1 MRGSRIC
8 RGIAIRPQ
16 IPEQVN
22 VLFLTHSF
30 PRSEGDAAGSFILR
44 LAVALRG
51 EDVNVR
57 VVAPASSGYPS
68 SEEIEGV
75 SVERFRYAP
84 RRYEKLA
91 YTGNMASD
99 VASSWTAK
107 FALVGFLGS
116 DFVHAVRARR
126 NFEPEIVHAHWWFPN
141 GVVGTWVGGLAGIPL
156 VTTLH
161 GTDVRLARNV
171 GVAKP
176 LFGHVLKHSAAVTTV
191 SHWLKEETEALV
203 PGVHPTVAPMPVA
216 TDLFGP
222 GGSRDGQRLLFVGR
236 LTAQKG
242 LEHLLHALAAMKSQA
257 SLDVVGD
264 GPNRVALEELTQQ
277 LGIAPRIR
285 WHGQL
290 SQSELPGL
298 YQRAAAVV
306 VPSVD
311 EGLGLVAVEALLCET
326 PVVAFDSGGLRD
338 VVHHD
343 KTGLLVKSGD
353 RGALARTLDDLLAR
367 DGRGTDLGRAG
378 RLYAL
383 SAFAPES
390 VARRYAD
397 IYRQV
402 LGANAS

>member
-1 MRGSRIC
+1 M
-8 RGIAIRPQ
+8 
-16 IPEQVN
+16 N

-51 EDVNVR
+51 ENVNVR
-57 VVAPASSGYPS
+57 VVAPAAPGLSAAQ
-68 SEEIEGV
+68 EIEGIP
-75 SVERFRYAP
+75 VERFRYAP
-84 RRYEKLA
+84 RRYERLA
-91 YTGNMASD
+91 YTGNMAGD

-107 FALVGFLGS
+107 LALVGFLGS

-126 NFEPEIVHAHWWFPN
+126 SFEPQVVHAHWWFPN
-141 GVVGTWVGGLAGIPL
+141 GVVGTWVGGLAHIPL

-161 GTDVRLARNV
+161 GTDVRLVRTV

-176 LFGHVLKHSAAVTTV
+176 LFAHVLKHSAAVTTV
-191 SHWLKEETEALV
+191 SRWLKEETEALA
-203 PGVHPTVAPMPVA
+203 PGVHPTVAPMPVS
-216 TDLFGP
+216 TDMFEP
-222 GGSRDGQRLLFVGR
+222 GTARDAERLLFVGR

-242 LEHLLHALAAMKSQA
+242 VEDLLYAMSLMKKQA
-257 SLDVVGD
+257 SLDIVGD
-264 GPNRVALEELTQQ
+264 GPNRSAFEQLAQQ
-277 LGIAPRIR
+277 LGVAPRIR

-290 SQSELPGL
+290 SQSELPTF
-298 YQRAAAVV
+298 YQRAAAIV

-338 VVHHD
+338 VIQHES
-343 KTGLLVKSGD
+343 TGLLVKSGD
-353 RGALARTLDDLLAR
+353 RAALASTLDDLLTR
-367 DGRGTDLGRAG
+367 DGRGSQLGRGG

-390 VARRYAD
+390 AARRYAE

-402 LGANAS
+402 VGANAS

>member
-1 MRGSRIC
+1 M
-8 RGIAIRPQ
+8 
-16 IPEQVN
+16 N

-51 EDVNVR
+51 EDVNVH
-57 VVAPASSGYPS
+57 VVAPAAAGAPA

-75 SVERFRYAP
+75 PVERFRYAP

-91 YTGNMASD
+91 YTGNMVGD

-116 DFVHAVRARR
+116 DFVHAVKARR
-126 NFEPEIVHAHWWFPN
+126 NFEPAVVHAHWWFPN
-141 GVVGTWVGGLAGIPL
+141 GVVGTWVSGLAGIPL

-161 GTDVRLARNV
+161 GTDVRLARTV

-191 SHWLKEETEALV
+191 SRWLKEEAEALV

-216 TDLFGP
+216 TDLFRP

-236 LTAQKG
+236 LTGQKG
-242 LEHLLHALAAMKSQA
+242 VDHLLHALRAMKSEA
-257 SLDVVGD
+257 SLDIVGD
-264 GPNRVALEELTQQ
+264 GPNRVAFEQLAQD
-277 LGIAPRIR
+277 LGISSRIH

-290 SQSELPGL
+290 SQSELPSL
-298 YQRAAAVV
+298 YQQACAVV

-326 PVVAFDSGGLRD
+326 PVVAFDSGGLRE
-338 VVHHD
+338 VVQHD
-343 KTGLLVKSGD
+343 KTGVLVKPGD
-353 RGALARTLDDLLAR
+353 RAALARALDDLLAR
-367 DGRGTDLGRAG
+367 GGRGSDLGRAG

-390 VARRYAD
+390 AARRYAE

-402 LGANAS
+402 LAARAS

>member
-1 MRGSRIC
+1 M
-8 RGIAIRPQ
+8 
-16 IPEQVN
+16 N

-51 EDVNVR
+51 EDINVR
-57 VVAPASSGYPS
+57 VVAPAAAGVPASA
-68 SEEIEGV
+68 EIEGV

-84 RRYEKLA
+84 RRFEKLA

-99 VASSWTAK
+99 VASSWSAK
-107 FALVGFLGS
+107 LALVGFLGS
-116 DFVHAVRARR
+116 DFVHSVRTRR
-126 NFEPEIVHAHWWFPN
+126 SFDPQVIHAHWWFPN
-141 GVVGTWVGGLAGIPL
+141 GVVGAWLGRLAHVPL

-161 GTDVRLARNV
+161 GTDVRLARTV

-176 LFGHVLKHSAAVTTV
+176 MFAHVLKQSAAVTAV
-191 SHWLKEETEALV
+191 SHWLKDEAEALV
-203 PGVHPTVAPMPVA
+203 HGVQPIVAPMPVS
-216 TDLFGP
+216 TDLFAP
-222 GGSRDGQRLLFVGR
+222 GQSRDGQRLLFVGR
-236 LTAQKG
+236 LMPQKG
-242 LEHLLHALAAMKSQA
+242 VDHLVHALASMKSSA
-257 SLDVVGD
+257 SLDIVGD
-264 GPNRVALEELTQQ
+264 GPSRASLEELAQQ
-277 LGIAPRIR
+277 LGVSSRIR

-290 SQSELPGL
+290 SHSQLPAL
-298 YQRAAAVV
+298 YQRAVAVV

-338 VVHHD
+338 VIHHD
-343 KTGLLVKSGD
+343 KTGVLVKPGD
-353 RGALARTLDDLLAR
+353 RAALAGALDGLLAR
-367 DGRGTDLGRAG
+367 DGRGAELGRAG

-390 VARRYAD
+390 AARRYAG

>member
-1 MRGSRIC
+1 M
-8 RGIAIRPQ
+8 
-16 IPEQVN
+16 N

-44 LAVALRG
+44 LAVALRA
-51 EDVNVR
+51 EDVSVR
-57 VVAPASSGYPS
+57 VVAPAGPGLPA
-68 SEEIEGV
+68 SEEIEGIG
-75 SVERFRYAP
+75 VERFRYAP

-107 FALVGFLGS
+107 LALVGFLGS

-126 NFEPEIVHAHWWFPN
+126 SFDPRLVHSHWWFPN
-141 GVVGTWVGGLAGIPL
+141 GVVGTWVSGLAHIPL

-161 GTDVRLARNV
+161 GTDVRLARTV

-176 LFGHVLKHSAAVTTV
+176 LFAHVLKHSAAVTTV
-191 SHWLKEETEALV
+191 SRWLKEETEALA

-216 TDLFGP
+216 TKLFGP
-222 GGSRDGQRLLFVGR
+222 GTSRDGDRLLFVGR
-236 LTAQKG
+236 LNQQKG
-242 LEHLLHALAAMKSQA
+242 VDQLLHAMGSMKTAA
-257 SLDVVGD
+257 SLDIVGD
-264 GPNRVALEELTQQ
+264 GPDRDSLKRLAQQ
-277 LGIAPRIR
+277 LGLASRIR

-290 SQSELPGL
+290 SQSALPAL

-306 VPSVD
+306 LPFLD

-338 VVHHD
+338 VIQHE
-343 KTGLLVKSGD
+343 KTGLLVKPGD
-353 RGALARTLDDLLAR
+353 NAALASTLDDLLTR
-367 DGRGTDLGRAG
+367 EGRGSQLGRAG

-390 VARRYAD
+390 AARRYAE

-402 LGANAS
+402 LGADAS

>member
-1 MRGSRIC
+1 M
-8 RGIAIRPQ
+8 
-16 IPEQVN
+16 N

-51 EDVNVR
+51 EDVNVH

-91 YTGNMASD
+91 YTGNMAAD
-99 VASSWTAK
+99 VSSSWTAK

-236 LTAQKG
+236 LTTQKG

-264 GPNRVALEELTQQ
+264 GPNRAALEQLTQQ
-277 LGIAPRIR
+277 LGIASRIR

-290 SQSELPGL
+290 SQSQLPAL

-353 RGALARTLDDLLAR
+353 RSALARTIDDLLAR

>member
-1 MRGSRIC
+1 M
-8 RGIAIRPQ
+8 
-16 IPEQVN
+16 N

-44 LAVALRG
+44 LAVALRE
-51 EDVNVR
+51 EDVTVR
-57 VVAPASSGYPS
+57 VVAPAAAGLPA

-84 RRYEKLA
+84 RRFEKLA
-91 YTGNMASD
+91 YTGNMAND

-107 FALVGFLGS
+107 LALVGFLGS
-116 DFVHAVRARR
+116 DFVHSVRARR
-126 NFEPEIVHAHWWFPN
+126 SFEPNLVHAHWWFPN
-141 GVVGTWVGGLAGIPL
+141 GVVGTWVSGLAHIPL

-161 GTDVRLARNV
+161 GTDVRLARKV
-171 GVAKP
+171 GVARP

-191 SHWLKEETEALV
+191 SSWLKDEAEMLA

-216 TDLFGP
+216 TKLFGP
-222 GGSRDGQRLLFVGR
+222 GSSRDGQRLLFVGR
-236 LTAQKG
+236 LNDQKG
-242 LEHLLHALAAMKSQA
+242 ADHLLNALALMKTREA
-257 SLDVVGD
+257 WVDIVGD
-264 GPNRVALEELTQQ
+264 GPNREALKALAQQ
-277 LGIAPRIR
+277 LGVASRIR
-285 WHGQL
+285 WHGQVA
-290 SQSELPGL
+290 QSELAPF

-306 VPSVD
+306 IPSID

-338 VVHHD
+338 VIQHE
-343 KTGLLVKSGD
+343 KTGLLVKPGD
-353 RGALARTLDDLLAR
+353 NAALAATLDDLLAR
-367 DGRGTDLGRAG
+367 DGRGSQLGRAG

-390 VARRYAD
+390 AARRYAA

-402 LGANAS
+402 LGTNGS

>member
-1 MRGSRIC
+1 M
-8 RGIAIRPQ
+8 
-16 IPEQVN
+16 N

-51 EDVNVR
+51 ENVNVC
-57 VVAPASSGYPS
+57 VVAPAGPGLPA
-68 SEEIEGV
+68 EEEMEGI

-91 YTGNMASD
+91 YTGNMATD
-99 VASSWTAK
+99 VASSWTARL
-107 FALVGFLGS
+107 ALVGFLGS
-116 DFVHAVRARR
+116 DFVHSVRARR
-126 NFEPEIVHAHWWFPN
+126 SFEPELVHAHWWFPS
-141 GVVGTWVGGLAGIPL
+141 GVVGTWVSGLARIPL

-161 GTDVRLARNV
+161 GTDVRLARKV

-191 SHWLKEETEALV
+191 SRWLKEETEALV

-216 TDLFGP
+216 TNLFGP
-222 GGSRDGQRLLFVGR
+222 GSSRDGQRLLFVGR
-236 LTAQKG
+236 LTNQKG
-242 LEHLLHALAAMKSQA
+242 AEHLLHALSSMKTPAA
-257 SLDVVGD
+257 SLDIVGD
-264 GPNRVALEELTQQ
+264 GPNREALKQLAQQ
-277 LGIAPRIR
+277 LGVASRIR

-290 SQSELPGL
+290 SQAELPPL

-306 VPSVD
+306 IPSVD

-338 VVHHD
+338 VIQHE
-343 KTGLLVKSGD
+343 KTGLLVKPGD
-353 RGALARTLDDLLAR
+353 RAALASALDNLLAR
-367 DGRGTDLGRAG
+367 DGRGSQLGRAG

-390 VARRYAD
+390 AARRYAE

>member
-1 MRGSRIC
+1 M
-8 RGIAIRPQ
+8 
-16 IPEQVN
+16 N

-51 EDVNVR
+51 ENVKVR
-57 VVAPASSGYPS
+57 VVAPAAPGLPASD
-68 SEEIEGV
+68 EIEGV
-75 SVERFRYAP
+75 SIERFRYAP

-91 YTGNMASD
+91 YTGNMAQD
-99 VASSWTAK
+99 VASSWTARL
-107 FALVGFLGS
+107 ALVGFLGS
-116 DFVHAVRARR
+116 DFIHSVRARR
-126 NFEPEIVHAHWWFPN
+126 SFEPELVHAHWWFPN
-141 GVVGTWVGGLAGIPL
+141 GVVGTWVSGLAHIPL

-161 GTDVRLARNV
+161 GTDVRLVRNV
-171 GVAKP
+171 GFAKP
-176 LFGHVLKHSAAVTTV
+176 MFAHVLKHSAAVTTV
-191 SHWLKEETEALV
+191 SRWLKDETEALV

-216 TDLFGP
+216 TSLFSP
-222 GGSRDGQRLLFVGR
+222 GSSRDGQRLLFVGR
-236 LTAQKG
+236 LNDQKG
-242 LEHLLHALAAMKSQA
+242 ADHLVRALAVMKTQAA

-264 GPNRVALEELTQQ
+264 GPNREALQQLAQQ
-277 LGIAPRIR
+277 LGVSSRIR
-285 WHGQL
+285 WRGQL
-290 SQSELPGL
+290 SQSELPLL

-306 VPSVD
+306 IPSVD

-338 VVHHD
+338 VIQHE
-343 KTGLLVKSGD
+343 KTGLLVRPGD
-353 RGALARTLDDLLAR
+353 SGALANALDDLLAR
-367 DGRGTDLGRAG
+367 DGRGSGLGRAG

-390 VARRYAD
+390 AARRYAE

>member
-1 MRGSRIC
+1 M
-8 RGIAIRPQ
+8 
-16 IPEQVN
+16 N

-51 EDVNVR
+51 ENVNVR
-57 VVAPASSGYPS
+57 VVAPAGAGLPA
-68 SEEIEGV
+68 SEEMEGV

-84 RRYEKLA
+84 RRFEKLA
-91 YTGNMASD
+91 YTGNMAND
-99 VASSWTAK
+99 VASSWTARL
-107 FALVGFLGS
+107 ALVGFLGS
-116 DFVHAVRARR
+116 DFVHSVRARR
-126 NFEPEIVHAHWWFPN
+126 SFEPELVHAHWWFPN
-141 GVVGTWVGGLAGIPL
+141 GVVGTWVSGLARIPL

-161 GTDVRLARNV
+161 GTDVRLARKV

-191 SHWLKEETEALV
+191 SKWLKDETEALV

-216 TDLFGP
+216 TNLFGP
-222 GGSRDGQRLLFVGR
+222 GSSRDGQRLLFVGR
-236 LTAQKG
+236 LNDQKG
-242 LEHLLHALAAMKSQA
+242 AEHLVHALATMKTPAA
-257 SLDVVGD
+257 SLDIVGD
-264 GPNRVALEELTQQ
+264 GPNREALKQLAQQ
-277 LGIAPRIR
+277 LGVASRIR

-290 SQSELPGL
+290 SQSELPPL

-306 VPSVD
+306 IPSID

-338 VVHHD
+338 VIQHE
-343 KTGLLVKSGD
+343 KTGLLVKPGD
-353 RGALARTLDDLLAR
+353 RAALASALDNLLAR
-367 DGRGTDLGRAG
+367 DGRGSQLGRAG

-390 VARRYAD
+390 AARRYAE
-397 IYRQV
+397 IYRRV

>member
-1 MRGSRIC
+1 M
-8 RGIAIRPQ
+8 
-16 IPEQVN
+16 N

-30 PRSEGDAAGSFILR
+30 PRSEGDAAGSFLLR
-44 LAVALRG
+44 LAVALRA
-51 EDVNVR
+51 EDVTVR
-57 VVAPASSGYPS
+57 VVAPAGPGLPA
-68 SEEIEGV
+68 SEEIAGIP
-75 SVERFRYAP
+75 VERFRYAP

-91 YTGNMASD
+91 YTGNMARD
-99 VASSWTAK
+99 VATSWSARL
-107 FALVGFLGS
+107 ALVGFLGA

-126 NFEPEIVHAHWWFPN
+126 SFEPEVVHAHWWFPN
-141 GVVGTWVGGLAGIPL
+141 GVVGTWVGGLAHVPL

-161 GTDVRLARNV
+161 GTDVRLARTV
-171 GVAKP
+171 GVARP

-191 SHWLKEETEALV
+191 SRWLKEETEAMV

-236 LTAQKG
+236 LMPQKG
-242 LEHLLHALAAMKSQA
+242 VEHLLHAMALMKSKA
-257 SLDVVGD
+257 TLDIVGD
-264 GPNRVALEELTQQ
+264 GPSRTSLEHLAKQ
-277 LGIAPRIR
+277 LEVAPRIR

-290 SQSELPGL
+290 SQSELPSL
-298 YQRAAAVV
+298 YQHAATVV

-338 VVHHD
+338 VIQHD
-343 KTGLLVKSGD
+343 KTGLLVKPGD
-353 RGALARTLDDLLAR
+353 RAALAAALDDLLSR
-367 DGRGTDLGRAG
+367 DGRGADLGRAG
-378 RLYAL
+378 RIYAL

-390 VARRYAD
+390 AARRYAS

-402 LGANAS
+402 LGSNAA

>member
-1 MRGSRIC
+1 M
-8 RGIAIRPQ
+8 
-16 IPEQVN
+16 N

-51 EDVNVR
+51 ENVNVR
-57 VVAPASSGYPS
+57 VVAPAGPGLPASD
-68 SEEIEGV
+68 EIEGI

-99 VASSWTAK
+99 VASSWTAR

-116 DFVHAVRARR
+116 DFVHSVRARR
-126 NFEPEIVHAHWWFPN
+126 NFEPEVVHAHWWFPN
-141 GVVGTWVGGLAGIPL
+141 GVVGTWVSGLARIPL

-161 GTDVRLARNV
+161 GTDVRLVRKVSVAR
-171 GVAKP
+171 P
-176 LFGHVLKHSAAVTTV
+176 LFGHVLKRSAAVTTV
-191 SHWLKEETEALV
+191 SRWLKEETEALA

-216 TDLFGP
+216 TDRFAP
-222 GGSRDGQRLLFVGR
+222 GSSRNGQHLLFVGR
-236 LTAQKG
+236 LTDQKG
-242 LEHLLHALAAMKSQA
+242 VEHLLHALSSMKTPSA
-257 SLDVVGD
+257 SLDIVGD
-264 GPNRVALEELTQQ
+264 GPNREALKQLAQQ
-277 LGIAPRIR
+277 LGIATRIR

-290 SQSELPGL
+290 SQSELPPL

-306 VPSVD
+306 IPSID

-338 VVHHD
+338 VIQHE
-343 KTGLLVKSGD
+343 KTGLLVKPGD
-353 RGALARTLDDLLAR
+353 RAALANALDDLLAR
-367 DGRGTDLGRAG
+367 DGRGSQLGRAG

-390 VARRYAD
+390 AARRYAE
-397 IYRQV
+397 IYRHV